1 MKKNDKITVIT
12 CAAAF
17 ALNVALF
24 SVKLY
29 VGLCANSI
37 SIYSDAVNNMFDSL
51 SGLAAFICF
60 AALLSSSSEGTR
72 AIIKK
77 AEQFFSFV
85 MSVIILLTGLYFA
98 YNSLERLFYPTPIS
112 YLTRYLVMLIVTVA
126 VKFVMFFAYRGVY
139 RITGSPI
146 IKVMAADSI
155 LDCFITLA
163 TVMSLTV
170 SQYVE
175 FAVDAVFGLVI
186 SAVLITSAVKLA
198 KKSGAVMLD
207 FVGSGKRE
215 EISEIFDSLGVAVDY
230 ITYRRTGTDIEAF
243 AKPKFP
249 KNTDENERSC
259 QKQQAVQC
267 DRNKDSGI
275 KHRREIHIISILLL
289 NQGCSQTTHGKNI
302 GNVDKYH
309 RQSNDTIFLGKQE
322 PCQNDRYD
330 KTDGLGSN
338 PLSKTPKET
347 AYRLLLQI
355 IFHHAILLK
364 TRSRSICF
372 RTPKDTAKT
381 IKKTTTDDALP
392 KCQPDRQTRK

>member
-126 VKFVMFFAYRGVY
+126 VKFIMFFAYRGVY

-175 FAVDAVFGLVI
+175 FAVFGLVI
-186 SAVLITSAVKLA
+186 STVLITSAVKLA

-230 ITYRRTGTDIEAF
+230 ITYRRTGTEIEAF

-249 KNTDENERSC
+249 KNTDEIT
-259 QKQQAVQC
+259 QKLVSACKEKGVTL
-267 DRNKDSGI
+267 
-275 KHRREIHIISILLL
+275 HI
-289 NQGCSQTTHGKNI
+289 
-302 GNVDKYH
+302 
-309 RQSNDTIFLGKQE
+309 
-322 PCQNDRYD
+322 
-330 KTDGLGSN
+330 
-338 PLSKTPKET
+338 
-347 AYRLLLQI
+347 
-355 IFHHAILLK
+355 LK
-364 TRSRSICF
+364 I
-372 RTPKDTAKT
+372 
-381 IKKTTTDDALP
+381 
-392 KCQPDRQTRK
+392 

>member
-112 YLTRYLVMLIVTVA
+112 YLTHYLVLLMITVVVKLI
-126 VKFVMFFAYRGVY
+126 MFFAYRGVY
-139 RITGSPI
+139 RVTGSPI

-155 LDCFITLA
+155 LDFFITLA

-170 SQYVE
+170 SQYAE
-175 FAVDAVFGLVI
+175 FAVDAVFGIVI
-186 SAVLITSAVKLA
+186 SIALIISALKLA

-207 FVGSGKRE
+207 FVGSEKRE
-215 EISEIFDSLGVAVDY
+215 ETEEIFSSLGVEVEY
-230 ITYRRTGTDIEAF
+230 ITYRRTGTETEAF
-243 AKPKFP
+243 VKPVFP
-249 KNTDENERSC
+249 ENSDEDKITQTLVTACKE
-259 QKQQAVQC
+259 KGVTL
-267 DRNKDSGI
+267 
-275 KHRREIHIISILLL
+275 HI
-289 NQGCSQTTHGKNI
+289 
-302 GNVDKYH
+302 
-309 RQSNDTIFLGKQE
+309 
-322 PCQNDRYD
+322 
-330 KTDGLGSN
+330 
-338 PLSKTPKET
+338 
-347 AYRLLLQI
+347 
-355 IFHHAILLK
+355 LK
-364 TRSRSICF
+364 I
-372 RTPKDTAKT
+372 
-381 IKKTTTDDALP
+381 
-392 KCQPDRQTRK
+392 

>member
-112 YLTRYLVMLIVTVA
+112 YLTRYLVMLTVTVA

-186 SAVLITSAVKLA
+186 SAVLITSAV
-198 KKSGAVMLD
+198 MLD

-230 ITYRRTGTDIEAF
+230 ITYRRTGTEIEAF

-249 KNTDENERSC
+249 ENTDENEIT
-259 QKQQAVQC
+259 QKLVSACKEKGVTL
-267 DRNKDSGI
+267 
-275 KHRREIHIISILLL
+275 HI
-289 NQGCSQTTHGKNI
+289 
-302 GNVDKYH
+302 
-309 RQSNDTIFLGKQE
+309 
-322 PCQNDRYD
+322 
-330 KTDGLGSN
+330 
-338 PLSKTPKET
+338 
-347 AYRLLLQI
+347 
-355 IFHHAILLK
+355 LK
-364 TRSRSICF
+364 I
-372 RTPKDTAKT
+372 
-381 IKKTTTDDALP
+381 
-392 KCQPDRQTRK
+392 

>member
-1 MKKNDKITVIT
+1 MKRNDKITVIT

-29 VGLCANSI
+29 VGLSANSI

-60 AALLSSSSEGTR
+60 AALLSSTSEAAR

-77 AEQFFSFV
+77 SEQFFSFV

-112 YLTRYLVMLIVTVA
+112 YLTHYLVLLMITVVVKLI
-126 VKFVMFFAYRGVY
+126 MFFAYRGVY
-139 RITGSPI
+139 RVTGSPI

-175 FAVDAVFGLVI
+175 FAIDAVFGIVI
-186 SAVLITSAVKLA
+186 SIALIISALKLA

-207 FVGSGKRE
+207 FVGSEKRE
-215 EISEIFDSLGVAVDY
+215 ETEEIFSSLGVEVEY
-230 ITYRRTGTDIEAF
+230 ITYRRTGTETEAF
-243 AKPKFP
+243 VKPVFP
-249 KNTDENERSC
+249 ENSDEDKITQTLVSACKE
-259 QKQQAVQC
+259 KGVTL
-267 DRNKDSGI
+267 
-275 KHRREIHIISILLL
+275 HI
-289 NQGCSQTTHGKNI
+289 
-302 GNVDKYH
+302 
-309 RQSNDTIFLGKQE
+309 
-322 PCQNDRYD
+322 
-330 KTDGLGSN
+330 
-338 PLSKTPKET
+338 
-347 AYRLLLQI
+347 
-355 IFHHAILLK
+355 LK
-364 TRSRSICF
+364 I
-372 RTPKDTAKT
+372 
-381 IKKTTTDDALP
+381 
-392 KCQPDRQTRK
+392 